1 VLVAPLG
8 LPQHR
13 PVPHPPVAAV
23 VSAFVVWVLR
33 TYVFKGDVPPEVE
46 AFATIAVVGATTF
59 AAGWLSPHTPRS
71 DGDADMSGRHARPD
85 Q

>member
-1 VLVAPLG
+1 MALG
-8 LPQHR
+8 SSG
-13 PVPHPPVAAV
+13 PVETKVSAATVAAI

>member
-1 VLVAPLG
+1 MALG
-8 LPQHR
+8 STG
-13 PVPHPPVAAV
+13 PVETKVSAATVAAV

-33 TYVFKGDVPPEVE
+33 AFVFKGDVPPEVE

>member
-1 VLVAPLG
+1 MALG
-8 LPQHR
+8 SSG
-13 PVPHPPVAAV
+13 PVETKVSAATVAAV

>member
-1 VLVAPLG
+1 MALG
-8 LPQHR
+8 STG
-13 PVPHPPVAAV
+13 PVETKVSAATVAAV

>member
-1 VLVAPLG
+1 MALG
-8 LPQHR
+8 STG
-13 PVPHPPVAAV
+13 PVETKVSAATVAAV

-46 AFATIAVVGATTF
+46 ALVGVAVVGATTF

-71 DGDADMSGRHARPD
+71 DGDTDMSGRHARPD

>member
-1 VLVAPLG
+1 MALG
-8 LPQHR
+8 SSG
-13 PVPHPPVAAV
+13 PVETKVSAATVAAV

-59 AAGWLSPHTPRS
+59 AAGWLSPHTPRR